1 MSVADTA
8 GVKVTEAHQ
17 SLQKWLKDVKGVDIP
32 VEHVAT
38 SIALHGT
45 WQGSPERRAERKTQ
59 RADKLVA
66 DKQDREAKR
75 QAAEQKRVGADKARQ
90 EKEAERIKKQ
100 AEQDKAREEAAAER
114 EKKIA
119 EQDKAREEKEAER
132 DRKAAER
139 DKKRED
145 AEAEQPA
152 GADGDDSTTTPTDGK
167 PTGRGALQD
176 AKRQLHRKQ
185 PATAGRSAGQF

>member
-90 EKEAERIKKQ
+90 EKEAER
-100 AEQDKAREEAAAER
+100 
-114 EKKIA
+114 
-119 EQDKAREEKEAER
+119 

-145 AEAEQPA
+145 AEAERDRKAAEREQKRLDKEAEKAQKAADREAAKKAKAEQPA